1 MKWSKRQGKGEPI
14 DRSLEPE
21 GKDQVEETAAAEI
34 EYELHEWAGETRLV
48 LDQLLLLKEV
58 PHVWQGATLVVRE
71 EDEQAT
77 DQLIEE
83 AESTSLPTLESDAET
98 IEYETSGWSD
108 SPYVC
113 FDSDITLAI
122 TFL

>member
-1 MKWSKRQGKGEPI
+1 MKWGKRQTENETNENPEVLEEGEKIGP
-14 DRSLEPE
+14 DSN
-21 GKDQVEETAAAEI
+21 AEI

-48 LDQLLLLKEV
+48 LDQLLILNEV

-83 AESTSLPTLESDAET
+83 A
-98 IEYETSGWSD
+98 
-108 SPYVC
+108 
-113 FDSDITLAI
+113 
-122 TFL
+122 